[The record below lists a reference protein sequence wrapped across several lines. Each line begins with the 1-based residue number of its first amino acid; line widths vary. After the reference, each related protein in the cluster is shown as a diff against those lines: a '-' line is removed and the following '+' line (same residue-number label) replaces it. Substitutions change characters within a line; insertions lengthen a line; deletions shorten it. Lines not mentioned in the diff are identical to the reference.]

1 MIQVVI
7 LAAGKGKRMG
17 GEKPKVLCE
26 VGEKPIVERLVDSVL
41 VSGVTSRPIVVIG
54 YGTEIIKKYLGTRC
68 NYVLQA
74 EQLGTAHAVF
84 CAKDFLAGVDDVLV
98 LYGDHPF
105 LKPKTISDLA
115 IAHQGSRNVLT
126 MMTVKLKNFDGW
138 CRIFE
143 DWGRII
149 RGEDG
154 EVRAI
159 VEKKDA
165 TPEELKIVEVNPSF
179 FCFKSWWLWE
189 NLSKL
194 SRNNAQGEY
203 YLTDL
208 VQLAILQNQKIQ
220 ALAIFDPVEAVGI
233 NNPEQLELAR
243 SLIEEANNKITVNKF

>member
-1 MIQVVI
+1 MTQVVI

-17 GEKPKVLCE
+17 GEKPKVLYE
-26 VGEKPIVERLVDSVL
+26 VGGKPIIEHLVDSVTA
-41 VSGVTSRPIVVIG
+41 SGITSRPMVVIG

-74 EQLGTAHAVF
+74 EQLGTAHAVS
-84 CAKDFLAGVDDVLV
+84 CAKDFLEGRAENILV

-105 LKPKTISDLA
+105 LTPKTISDLA
-115 IAHQGSRNVLT
+115 MTHQGSGNVLT
-126 MMTVKLKNFDGW
+126 MMTVKLPNFDGW
-138 CRIFE
+138 YKIFE

-149 RGEDG
+149 RGKDG
-154 EVRAI
+154 EVKAI

-179 FCFKSWWLWE
+179 LCFKSWWLWE

-194 SRNNAQGEY
+194 DRNNAQGEY

-233 NNPEQLELAR
+233 NNTEQLELAE
-243 SLIEEANNKITVNKF
+243 SLIETK